1 MASKVGTLIKKARTE
16 ADMTQEEL
24 ARKVDLNASDISKA
38 ERGEKELTQ
47 AQLKRIAKATG
58 VTQASLLNAAKGKS
72 SGKTSASSKSSPK
85 STSKSSKT
93 SSAKTSSVKLTAAE
107 KKFVDAYREASAAE
121 RKAALRILQG
131 KCAEFVEK
139 INGGDEDGGELAD
152 FLGDALSALLG
163 GH

>member
-72 SGKTSASSKSSPK
+72 SAKSGASGKSSSKSS
-85 STSKSSKT
+85 KSST
-93 SSAKTSSVKLTAAE
+93 AKTSTAKLTAAE

>member
-72 SGKTSASSKSSPK
+72 SGKSGASGKSSSKSS
-85 STSKSSKT
+85 KSST
-93 SSAKTSSVKLTAAE
+93 AKTSTAKLTAAE